1 MSEVKVNSDLQQQA
15 ANFSKRQSVKKFQE
29 ESDKQLNNILEQA
42 KSSIAIIKKG
52 GRSQYLKSKMQGK
65 VSTSKIEG
73 NQFDLYFRSYYES
86 LHFLKKAIKVFLE
99 YYHNGFAGVVS
110 SYLIVTI
117 LTLRKAYMIK
127 DLECGI
133 DIFELGISMVNVPVN
148 KYIAII
154 SSQLKKQARMIVELR
169 TIIENCK
176 MPMKTFSILAPFL
189 EEDISLIDLDNLQSF
204 AFFFLSS
211 LMKGRDKSKVHF
223 MYFIDI
229 MYILLHRNYEIAFF
243 QSEFPGKWDKE
254 YF

>member
-1 MSEVKVNSDLQQQA
+1 
-15 ANFSKRQSVKKFQE
+15 
-29 ESDKQLNNILEQA
+29 
-42 KSSIAIIKKG
+42 
-52 GRSQYLKSKMQGK
+52 
-65 VSTSKIEG
+65 
-73 NQFDLYFRSYYES
+73 
-86 LHFLKKAIKVFLE
+86 
-99 YYHNGFAGVVS
+99 
-110 SYLIVTI
+110 
-117 LTLRKAYMIK
+117 
-127 DLECGI
+127 
-133 DIFELGISMVNVPVN
+133 
-148 KYIAII
+148 
-154 SSQLKKQARMIVELR
+154 
-169 TIIENCK
+169 